1 VIVPAFR
8 LMDICVLNQQIKM
21 MKTLKYMV
29 VWFMLSVV
37 TFRSSAQP
45 AVLSINKP
53 VAGPEV
59 KRFLTSNNLE
69 LEYAEQGDIDAPVL
83 IMLHGFTD
91 SRISFSRILPM
102 LPSSM
107 HVVAISMRGHGNS
120 GKSGDDFSVK
130 SMSDDVIRLV
140 EARKWKQVS
149 LLGHSMGGVIAMQ
162 TAMDHP
168 ERVSRLILV
177 GTDPF
182 YGDNAGMPEFLQ
194 AVETLTDPVP
204 RQFSLDFQLSTIVQP
219 IEESFLDELVAESEK
234 LSAKNWRL
242 CLTSILKTDLRSRLP
257 ELNMPV
263 TVFWGEKD
271 AVCDIAGQQEMWQG
285 IKKVNLIKFAGIG
298 HALHWEAPREFVED
312 LKNLIR

>member
-1 VIVPAFR
+1 
-8 LMDICVLNQQIKM
+8 
-21 MKTLKYMV
+21 
-29 VWFMLSVV
+29 
-37 TFRSSAQP
+37 
-45 AVLSINKP
+45 
-53 VAGPEV
+53 
-59 KRFLTSNNLE
+59 
-69 LEYAEQGDIDAPVL
+69 
-83 IMLHGFTD
+83 MLHGFTD

>member
-1 VIVPAFR
+1 
-8 LMDICVLNQQIKM
+8 MDICVHIQLNNM

-59 KRFLTSNNLE
+59 KRFQATPDLV
-69 LEYAEQGDIDAPVL
+69 LEYAEQGDPKAPVL

-91 SRISFSRILPM
+91 SRISFDRIMPLLPAS
-102 LPSSM
+102 L

-120 GKSGDDFSVK
+120 GKAGDDFSVK
-130 SMSDDVIRLV
+130 SMSADIIRLM
-140 EARKWKQVS
+140 EARNWKKVS

-162 TAMDHP
+162 TALDHP
-168 ERVSRLILV
+168 NRISQLILV

-182 YGDNAGMPEFLQ
+182 YGDNAGMPEFLK
-194 AVETLTDPVP
+194 AVETLNDPVP

-219 IEESFLDELVAESEK
+219 IEESFLNELVAESEK

-242 CLTSILKTDLRSRLP
+242 CLGPLLQTDLRSRLP
-257 ELNMPV
+257 ELDMPV

-271 AVCDIAGQQEMWQG
+271 AVCDINGQQEMWQA
-285 IKKVNLIKFAGIG
+285 IRKVKLLKYAGIG

-312 LKNLIR
+312 LKNLFR

>member
-1 VIVPAFR
+1 
-8 LMDICVLNQQIKM
+8 

-37 TFRSSAQP
+37 TLRLAAQP
-45 AVLSINKP
+45 AGFSESES

-59 KRFLTSNNLE
+59 KSFRVSANLE
-69 LEYAEQGDIDAPVL
+69 LEYAEQGDTDAPVL

-120 GKSGDDFSVK
+120 GKAGDDFSVK
-130 SMSDDVIRLV
+130 SMSDDIIRLV

-168 ERVSRLILV
+168 ELVQRLILV

-182 YGDNAGMPEFLQ
+182 YGDNTGMSEFMQ
-194 AVETLTDPVP
+194 AVETLEDPVP

-234 LSAKNWRL
+234 LSAKNWQL
-242 CLTSILKTDLRSRLP
+242 CLRSILKTDLRSRLP

-285 IKKVNLIKFAGIG
+285 IQQVNLIKFAGIG
-298 HALHWEAPREFVED
+298 HALHWEAPVEFVED
-312 LKNLIR
+312 LKNLMR

>member
-1 VIVPAFR
+1 
-8 LMDICVLNQQIKM
+8 
-21 MKTLKYMV
+21 
-29 VWFMLSVV
+29 MLSVV

-59 KRFLTSNNLE
+59 KRFQTTSSLE
-69 LEYAEQGDIDAPVL
+69 LEYAEQGDPEAPVL

-120 GKSGDDFSVK
+120 GKTGDDFSVK
-130 SMSDDVIRLV
+130 SMSADIISLAK
-140 EARKWKQVS
+140 ARKWKQVS

-168 ERVSRLILV
+168 ELVSRLILV

-194 AVETLTDPVP
+194 AVEELGDPVP

-234 LSAKNWRL
+234 LSARNWRL
-242 CLTSILKTDLRSRLP
+242 CLSSLLKTDLRSRLP

-271 AVCDIAGQQEMWQG
+271 AVCDINGQQEMWQG
-285 IKKVNLIKFAGIG
+285 IKQVNLIKFAGIG